1 MKKFLFMGVLTLA
14 IICGSCQGETSAVVS
29 DVDTVKVDSVATD
42 TIAVVNDSIVVD
54 TVSVL

>member
-14 IICGSCQGETSAVVS
+14 IICGSCQGKTSADVT
-29 DVDTVKVDSVATD
+29 DVDTVKADSVVTD
-42 TIAVVNDSIVVD
+42 TAAVVNDSIVVD

>member
-1 MKKFLFMGVLTLA
+1 MGVLTLA
-14 IICGSCQGETSAVVS
+14 IICGSCQGKTSA

>member
-1 MKKFLFMGVLTLA
+1 MGVLTLA

>member
-14 IICGSCQGETSAVVS
+14 IICGACQGKTSAVVS
-29 DVDTVKVDSVATD
+29 DVDTVKVDTVATD
-42 TIAVVNDSIVVD
+42 TIEVANDSIVCD